1 MKTFTLKDVAK
12 KAGVGVGTASRVL
25 NNHAHVSEEKR
36 QKVLDAIKEL
46 NYQPDEIARSL
57 KTKSTKN
64 IGVILNDITNP
75 FYADLLRGLESE
87 AVEANYSI
95 IFIDLFL
102 QKGEWVETVL
112 NLYKSKVDGIIYIG
126 SSVNDEMAK
135 TCLDMSIPSV
145 YASTSIDVNEVDRSL
160 IYSVDINNE
169 SAAYDVTM
177 KLIEYGHTE
186 IGLILGN
193 EDDLNSTLHRKIGVE
208 RAMSEKGYA
217 LRPEWQYYGDFSFE
231 SGYASMNKILNQ
243 NELPTAVFAISDLMA
258 IGASKAIMEK
268 GLKIP
273 DDISV
278 FGFDGIKHSKYFH
291 PEISTVNQ
299 PRYEMGCKAAKKVID
314 LINQVP
320 DVEANTTLNYELIIR
335 DSIKKR

>member
-12 KAGVGVGTASRVL
+12 KAGVGIGTASRVL
-25 NNHAHVSEEKR
+25 NNQAHVSDEKR

-75 FYADLLRGLESE
+75 FYADLLRGLETE

-102 QKGEWVETVL
+102 QKGQWVETVL

-135 TCLDMSIPSV
+135 TCLDMDIPSV
-145 YASTSIDVNEVDRSL
+145 YASTSIDVNEVDRSK
-160 IYSVDINNE
+160 IYSVDIDNE
-169 SAAYDVTM
+169 AAAYHVTM
-177 KLIEYGHTE
+177 KLIEYGHTD
-186 IGLILGN
+186 IGLVLGN
-193 EDDLNSTLHRKIGVE
+193 EDDLNSTLHRKIGIE
-208 RAMSEKGYA
+208 RAIEEQGLTLK
-217 LRPEWQYYGDFSFE
+217 PEWQYYGDFSFE
-231 SGYASMNKILNQ
+231 SGYSAMKKILKQ
-243 NELPTAVFAISDLMA
+243 EKLPTAVFVISDLMA
-258 IGASKAIMEK
+258 IGASKAIMES
-268 GLKIP
+268 GRKIP

-278 FGFDGIKHSKYFH
+278 FGFDGIKNSKYFH
-291 PEISTVNQ
+291 PEISTVDQ
-299 PRYEMGCKAAKKVID
+299 PRYEMGCKAARKLID

-320 DVEANTTLNYELIIR
+320 DVEPSTILSYELIIR
-335 DSIKKR
+335 ESITKR